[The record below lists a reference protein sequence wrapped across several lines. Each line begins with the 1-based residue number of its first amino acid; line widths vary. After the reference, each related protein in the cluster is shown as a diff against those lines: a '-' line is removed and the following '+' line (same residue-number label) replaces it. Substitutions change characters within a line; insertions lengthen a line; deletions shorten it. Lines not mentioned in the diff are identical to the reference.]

1 MLAALAVPVPLTIV
15 MVANGLVFGVWS
27 GALVS
32 LAGGLLG
39 AAAAYAVGRG
49 LGRTVLER
57 WLPAGSLEAADRMSR
72 RYGAWA
78 VVLERWIPGVP
89 GDPMSYAAGF
99 TRMPVL
105 PFLGWTM
112 VGLVPGNLVTA
123 YAGSAIPGDVPLRYW
138 LPGIALVV
146 AIWIGWAWRRRR
158 RRATSVS

>member
-1 MLAALAVPVPLTIV
+1 VLAALAVPVPLTIV
-15 MVANGLVFGVWS
+15 MVANGLVFGVWR

-39 AAAAYAVGRG
+39 AAAAYTIGRA

-57 WLPAGSLEAADRMSR
+57 WMPKASLDAADRVSQ

-89 GDPMSYAAGF
+89 GDPMSSAAGF

-112 VGLVPGNLVTA
+112 VGMVPGNIVTA

-138 LPGIALVV
+138 LSGIALV
-146 AIWIGWAWRRRR
+146 AAAWIGWTWWRRRR
-158 RRATSVS
+158 STSAS

>member
-1 MLAALAVPVPLTIV
+1 
-15 MVANGLVFGVWS
+15 MVANGLVFGVWP

-32 LAGGLLG
+32 LVGGLLG
-39 AAAAYAVGRG
+39 AAAAYTIGRA

-57 WLPAGSLEAADRMSR
+57 WMPKASLDAADRVSQ

-78 VVLERWIPGVP
+78 VVLERWVPGVP

-112 VGLVPGNLVTA
+112 VGLVPGNIVTA
-123 YAGSAIPGDVPLRYW
+123 YAGSEIPGDVPLQYW
-138 LPGIALVV
+138 LSGIAIVLAV
-146 AIWIGWAWRRRR
+146 WLGWTWWRRA
-158 RRATSVS
+158 RAT